1 MVLVLQLAAELT
13 KCCSSVSTVSG
24 FLTVWPAAAT
34 PVPLSA
40 CLCLQDKF
48 MQSRLV
54 RLVCVFLQSL
64 IRHRVINIA
73 GLLLEVQAFCVRF
86 SRIREAATLFRVLK
100 QMEQEGSA
108 SSSPVAAGSL
118 QEKDSRGVEGEP
130 KSSSLQE

>member
-1 MVLVLQLAAELT
+1 
-13 KCCSSVSTVSG
+13 
-24 FLTVWPAAAT
+24 
-34 PVPLSA
+34 
-40 CLCLQDKF
+40 LQDKF

-100 QMEQEGSA
+100 QMEQEGST
-108 SSSPVAAGSL
+108 SSSPVAAASQEEQDSRVVKGQPQSSGL
-118 QEKDSRGVEGEP
+118 QE
-130 KSSSLQE
+130 